1 MLNIFMILMLRK
13 EGFCQEMM
21 HEFPF
26 EPRRIVRV
34 IGMERDRP
42 LLSRISEQAKFD
54 TLFYNSSVTKIS
66 LLCSSTNLLIMV
78 VYELL
83 KT

>member
-1 MLNIFMILMLRK
+1 MSRNDDDFSL
-13 EGFCQEMM
+13 
-21 HEFPF
+21 

-54 TLFYNSSVTKIS
+54 TLFTIHRLPDKLAMLVDEFADYGG
-66 LLCSSTNLLIMV
+66 LQP
-78 VYELL
+78 L